1 MENTKIHPN
10 SCTRR
15 NFVVV
20 SGLLVVGS
28 VVGCGK
34 QTALTKIIKSRSP
47 EIIRVRIAKKVTK
60 VTIGGFDFVG
70 KNNGDTPTTIEIKP
84 KTTVIVNG
92 KSKIITGRIV
102 LHPITKDADNS
113 FDVIAHVPIEQY
125 LPGVVAGE
133 LFAHWHFDTFAAQ
146 AVAARSY
153 AIAQQIARKERSHF
167 DVTDGTSS
175 QMFLGDVTLDVAH
188 RAVQETN
195 GTVLQWNNEIIPA
208 YYSACCGGLAASATD
223 AISGAKQH
231 DIPPLC
237 GHNGKDFCTNVN
249 THAWTANRSARVLRK
264 RLNACAKTLNLPEL
278 ANIRSIRAIEPV
290 STNVHGRPTELAI
303 YGRGSESC
311 VVRTKDFVRAANA
324 PVKHLPLIS
333 ERARSSFLIGQKHGS
348 TLQID
353 GHGMGHGVGLCQ
365 YGAQALAGKGESW
378 QNILSWYYPQVT
390 ICT

>member
-15 NFVVV
+15 NFVVA

-34 QTALTKIIKSRSP
+34 QTALTKVSKIRSP

-70 KNNGDTPTTIEIKP
+70 KNNGDTPTTVEIKP
-84 KTTVIVNG
+84 KTTVIVND
-92 KSKIITGRIV
+92 KSKTITGRIV
-102 LHPITKDADNS
+102 LHPITNDADNS

-133 LFAHWHFDTFAAQ
+133 LFAHWHFSTFAAQ

-153 AIAQQIARKERSHF
+153 AIAQQIARKGRSHF
-167 DVTDGTSS
+167 DVTDGPSS

-195 GTVLQWNNEIIPA
+195 RTVLQWNNEIIPA
-208 YYSACCGGLAASATD
+208 YYSACCGGLAATATD
-223 AISGAKQH
+223 AISDAKQH

-237 GHNGKDFCTNVN
+237 GHKGKDFCTNVN
-249 THAWTANRSARVLRK
+249 TYTWTANRSASVLRK

-278 ANIRSIRAIEPV
+278 ANIRSIRSIEAV
-290 STNVHGRPTELAI
+290 SKNMHGRPTKLAI

-311 VVRTKDFVRAANA
+311 VVRAKDFVRAVNA
-324 PVKHLPLIS
+324 PVKHLPYIS
-333 ERARSSFLIGQKHGS
+333 ERAWSSFLVGQKHGS

-378 QNILSWYYPQVT
+378 QNILSWYYPEVT